1 MDFQKVDRLTVD
13 PDNPAPAVVN
23 QSGYALHR
31 GVSRQA
37 VSKMVRE
44 GRLSG
49 PAISSDG
56 LSINVAEAD
65 RQLGPLTKPSTPQA
79 PPDAGNDDGVDD
91 ETFAAFRSRREAAN
105 ARLAEAA
112 AGEKEGRLI
121 DRVAAE
127 RTFEHLTRVLRDRIL
142 QVPSEVAADCEAL
155 PDEASIEARIR
166 MALEGALK
174 DTVVVAYQLD
184 PNEQDEQAEDE

>member
-1 MDFQKVDRLTVD
+1 LTVD
-13 PDNPAPAVVN
+13 TDNPAPAVVN

-31 GVSRQA
+31 GISRQA

-65 RQLGPLTKPSTPQA
+65 RQLGPLTRPSPLPAALA
-79 PPDAGNDDGVDD
+79 PADDDAGDD
-91 ETFAAFRSRREAAN
+91 ETFAGYRSRREAAN

-166 MALEGALK
+166 MALEDALK
-174 DTVVVAYQLD
+174 DTIVVAYQLD
-184 PNEQDEQAEDE
+184 PDGQDEQAEDE